1 MATPPSDLLR
11 EGFSGVMTAL
21 NTLDEEDLTSEKD
34 GLTQSGFK
42 SLIAQAFQARLGKS
56 AVKSLQELLV
66 SAAEE
71 DSGLTVADIPNAHRS
86 LVVTLDENTFA
97 LVLMKH
103 ISLFVLRRRHM
114 SDETGNWNVHDLF
127 TEAGS
132 AAAQK
137 IFIQNPDKEEELQ
150 RLDDLVGGM
159 QKAALGQIG
168 LVKQLLYLSDE
179 QKLILS
185 CAYCLGDIVLVS
197 QYTPGVEDSAWTPLE
212 LVPELENS
220 PCRSLSLS
228 SSPAPTATPSTAS
241 PPSITVTVSPS
252 APANQTATAKQEAQ
266 VVCDMDAE
274 VPLNRVQEV
283 LLTNLLPESTLRP
296 LLDRER
302 RSVSMEKLLQAVYTD
317 RDKSQKG
324 LRILEEKLSLE
335 LRKNDILM
343 QELSSRVP
351 PEHME
356 MLTRLLE
363 PANGTQRSLMAST
376 KHTGELQTT
385 TVPSANSS
393 TDTVFISENQVSI
406 PSPNRLSLSASFGSG
421 FADLDHSSAV
431 LPTVN
436 VASDSLTISSPTFAQ
451 ASLSPAANGA
461 ANVHTQLRDIDV
473 LLLGPPA
480 TGKTYLVEQFKRD
493 LGVRIELMNPTTPTS
508 PMPAIKDESVIDPLY
523 RLTQPTVGVDAN
535 VIRLDEMR
543 KIKILDSSG
552 QPRYQQFICRYYPR
566 TRWIFVVYDV
576 TRRQTFE
583 HCAEWLKSM
592 EGGGVSILL
601 VGNTWGIKHNVRERE
616 VDVQDSKLLAVNHFA
631 FALECCDLR
640 DALEIVETDRPH
652 MDTLLSSS
660 RNTTPVPTPPARKSS
675 QKDLTKKDD
684 TPKHKRGG
692 SRWGFFNSWR
702 NKDGVDPSKPEMPID
717 K

>member
-1 MATPPSDLLR
+1 MATPPVDLLR
-11 EGFSGVMTAL
+11 EAFSGVMTAL
-21 NTLDEEDLTSEKD
+21 NTLDEEDLTSSKD

-132 AAAQK
+132 AATQK
-137 IFIQNPDKEEELQ
+137 IFIQHPDKEEELQ
-150 RLDDLVGGM
+150 RLDDLVGSM
-159 QKAALGQIG
+159 QKAALSQVA

-197 QYTPGVEDSAWTPLE
+197 QYTPGVEDTVWSPLE
-212 LVPELENS
+212 LVPEIENS
-220 PCRSLSLS
+220 PCRALSLS
-228 SSPAPTATPSTAS
+228 SSPTPTVI
-241 PPSITVTVSPS
+241 PPPPTITVTVNPCE
-252 APANQTATAKQEAQ
+252 PTHPTAATKQEAT
-266 VVCDMDAE
+266 VVCGRDAE
-274 VPLNRVQEV
+274 LPLNRVEEV

-296 LLDRER
+296 LLDKER

-317 RDKSQKG
+317 RDQSQKG

-343 QELSSRVP
+343 QELSSRIP

-363 PANGTQRSLMAST
+363 PAHGSQRLLLASLKNT
-376 KHTGELQTT
+376 EEQQTLT
-385 TVPSANSS
+385 IPSASSS
-393 TDTVFISENQVSI
+393 TETSVISDSQISI
-406 PSPNRLSLSASFGSG
+406 PSPNRLSLSGSFGSG
-421 FADLDHSSAV
+421 FAGLDHPSPV
-431 LPTVN
+431 LPTAN
-436 VASDSLTISSPTFAQ
+436 GASDSLTISSPTFAQ

-461 ANVHTQLRDIDV
+461 ANVHIQLRDIDV

-493 LGVRIELMNPTTPTS
+493 LGVRTDSVAPTTATN
-508 PMPAIKDESVIDPLY
+508 PMPPMKDESVIDPLY

-552 QPRYQQFICRYYPR
+552 QPRYQHFICRYYPR

-576 TRRQTFE
+576 TRRHTFE

-601 VGNTWGIKHNVRERE
+601 VGNTWGLKHKVRERE
-616 VDVQDSKLLAVNHFA
+616 VDVQDSKLLAVNHYA

-652 MDTLLSSS
+652 MDTLIMSS
-660 RNTTPVPTPPARKSS
+660 RSTTPATAPPARKSS
-675 QKDLTKKDD
+675 QKDLNKKED

-692 SRWGFFNSWR
+692 SRWAFFNSWR
-702 NKDGVDPSKPEMPID
+702 NKDGVDLSKPEMQID